1 MTAPNDYHGQDLRGG
16 SFQHGR
22 LDGAD
27 FSEADLRGADFSEA
41 SLVEADFSNARLG
54 VSPLTAS
61 LILIGALMVSVAA
74 GVAVGL
80 FAETTR
86 QQAVSSDWRDVF
98 AGVLMAGVTLLF
110 LGLLIVKGI
119 SSASRAFLI
128 AIVVIIILDF
138 TVVYILAGELR
149 FGKAVPLIALL
160 VLVVPAATAG
170 ILGRM
175 VGGTFGIWAIGVI
188 AALGG
193 LAAGRAHGGIAAIV
207 VSVVLVVISKRAL
220 SGDVRDGPMRY
231 VGHRIASHR
240 GTKFTGAD
248 LTRANFTGAL
258 LVHSDM
264 SSATVEG
271 TAWDTG
277 QQPYTPTHRTD
288 FSNQ

>member
-1 MTAPNDYHGQDLRGG
+1 MTIPTDYRGQDLRGE
-16 SFQHGR
+16 SFQHGM

-27 FSEADLRGADFSEA
+27 FSEADLRGADFSDA
-41 SLVEADFSNARLG
+41 SLVGADFSNARLG

-61 LILIGALMVSVAA
+61 LILIGALTVSIAA

-86 QQAVSSDWRDVF
+86 QQAASSDWRDVF
-98 AGVLMAGVTLLF
+98 GGVLMAAVTLLF

-128 AIVVIIILDF
+128 AIVVIIIVDF

-149 FGKAVPLIALL
+149 LRNAVPLIALL
-160 VLVVPAATAG
+160 VLVMPAATAG

-175 VGGTFGIWAIGVI
+175 VGGTFGAWAIGII
-188 AALGG
+188 AAVGG
-193 LAAGRAHGGIAAIV
+193 LAAGRAHGGIAAV
-207 VSVVLVVISKRAL
+207 AVSVLLVVISKRAL
-220 SGDVRDGPMRY
+220 SGDIRDGPMRY
-231 VGHRIASHR
+231 IGHRIASHR

-248 LTRANFTGAL
+248 LTRANFTGAM

-271 TAWDTG
+271 ATWEIG
-277 QQPYTPTHRTD
+277 QQPYVHDTSD
-288 FSNQ
+288 

>member
-1 MTAPNDYHGQDLRGG
+1 MTIPTDYRGQDLRGE
-16 SFQHGR
+16 SFQHGM

-27 FSEADLRGADFSEA
+27 FSEADLRGADFSDA
-41 SLVEADFSNARLG
+41 SLVGADFSNARLG

-61 LILIGALMVSVAA
+61 LILIGALTVSIAA

-86 QQAVSSDWRDVF
+86 QQAASSDWRDVLG
-98 AGVLMAGVTLLF
+98 GVLMAAVTLLF

-128 AIVVIIILDF
+128 AIVVIIIVDF

-149 FGKAVPLIALL
+149 LRNAVPLIALL
-160 VLVVPAATAG
+160 VLVMPAATAG

-175 VGGTFGIWAIGVI
+175 VGGTFGAWAIGII
-188 AALGG
+188 AAVGG
-193 LAAGRAHGGIAAIV
+193 LAAGRAHGGIAAV
-207 VSVVLVVISKRAL
+207 AVSVLLVVISKRAL
-220 SGDVRDGPMRY
+220 SGDIRDGPMRY
-231 VGHRIASHR
+231 IGHRIASHR

-248 LTRANFTGAL
+248 LTRANFTGAM

-271 TAWDTG
+271 ATWEIG
-277 QQPYTPTHRTD
+277 QQPYVHDTSD
-288 FSNQ
+288 

>member
-1 MTAPNDYHGQDLRGG
+1 MTIPTDYRGQDLRGE
-16 SFQHGR
+16 SFQHGM

-27 FSEADLRGADFSEA
+27 FSEADLRGADFSDA
-41 SLVEADFSNARLG
+41 SLVGADFSNARLG

-61 LILIGALMVSVAA
+61 LILIGALTVSIAA

-86 QQAVSSDWRDVF
+86 QQAASSDWRDVF
-98 AGVLMAGVTLLF
+98 AGVLMAVVTLLF

-119 SSASRAFLI
+119 SSAMRAFLI

-149 FGKAVPLIALL
+149 FRNAVPLIGLL

-175 VGGTFGIWAIGVI
+175 VGGTFGIWAIGII

-207 VSVVLVVISKRAL
+207 VSMLLVVISKRAL

-231 VGHRIASHR
+231 VGHQIASHR

-248 LTRANFTGAL
+248 LTRANFTGTTL
-258 LVHSDM
+258 MHSDM
-264 SSATVEG
+264 SSATIEG
-271 TAWDTG
+271 ATWEIG
-277 QQPYTPTHRTD
+277 RQPYIHNTSD
-288 FSNQ
+288 